1 MKPPMIRTLAAIS
14 MVLMLGAL
22 GGPGRAEPPTLGEY
36 ASAVDRALTAPDGER
51 VVLGFISRQLQL
63 PAETLRLQR
72 LQTGLSLGN
81 LLVANRVA
89 QLAKAP
95 VEQIVTEFKGGR
107 SWDDIARAREV
118 NVDRLRDEMKYS
130 QETVEQRLEDKA
142 PRPYRADEP
151 VTRQPAPT
159 VPGTGPQI
167 PTPPRRY

>member
-1 MKPPMIRTLAAIS
+1 MKPRNIRTMATIS
-14 MVLMLGAL
+14 MAL
-22 GGPGRAEPPTLGEY
+22 ILCALPRPCHAQAPALGEY
-36 ASAVDRALTAPDGER
+36 ASGVDRALTAPDGER
-51 VVLGFISRQLQL
+51 VVVGFISRHLQL
-63 PAETLRLQR
+63 PVETLRLQR

-89 QLAKAP
+89 QLGKVP

-107 SWDDIARAREV
+107 NWDDIARAHDV
-118 NVDRLRDEMKYS
+118 SVDRLRDEMKYS

-159 VPGTGPQI
+159 VPGGPSI
-167 PTPPRRY
+167 PQPPRRN